1 MMPVFMKTIGICPPS
16 LYAGWKATFDALGE
30 ALNVSFEK
38 RAFGDDRN
46 LDGWI
51 VLAADRKFA
60 SEIGRATRPCY
71 VVLDQAELTPQGTSS
86 KITFANRSE
95 LTSVLRGRDIRADD
109 AVGAKAL
116 PPWFQNV
123 VPLAF
128 KDGSAIWAIQDQS
141 DCRHHYVALPPPQLN
156 NGEALFTHFS
166 GQRMA
171 CLLPLVLFV
180 RSLAEDPRWKPP
192 PLQATFMFDDPNL
205 HWTSYGFVDY
215 GEMARRAVA
224 GNYHVSIATIP
235 LDAWFVHP
243 PTRAIFK
250 ENTGRMS
257 LLYHGNDHVSKELAR
272 SQSPE
277 SLHRILCQAAGRIA
291 RMEARTGLEV
301 ARIMAPPHG
310 ACGEAALSEM
320 ARLGFEAVC
329 VSRGSLRHYNNGAG
343 WTRTIGMRPCDV
355 VAGLPVIPRFG
366 LSKKCRNDILI
377 AALLRQPI
385 VPMTHHQ
392 GVADG
397 YHLLDEMASLVNSL
411 GEVAWRDM
419 KTISRSLYSWR
430 QEGEILW
437 VSMLSARIRVPVPPG
452 IARIQVQVPRVEDSA
467 EEAVFWRTVGEN
479 RRWKV
484 VSRDETIAVQGGTTI
499 EIALGPIEQ
508 TRGATHSA
516 GQARLVPAA
525 RRLLTEV
532 RDRALPSVH
541 RIVRRGRSSRLA

>member
-1 MMPVFMKTIGICPPS
+1 MPTIGICPPS
-16 LYAGWKATFDALGE
+16 LYAGWKPTFDALGE

-71 VVLDQAELTPQGTSS
+71 VVFDKTELTPQGTSS

-95 LTSVLRGRDIRADD
+95 LTSILRGRDITAED

-116 PPWFQNV
+116 PRWLQNV

-128 KDGSAIWAIQDQS
+128 KDGSAVWAIQNQG
-141 DCRHHYVALPPPQLN
+141 DCRHQYVALPPPELN
-156 NGEALFTHFS
+156 DGEALFTHLS
-166 GQRMA
+166 GQRLA
-171 CLLPLVLFV
+171 RLLPLVLFV
-180 RSLAEDPRWKPP
+180 RALAEDKRWEPP

-215 GEMARRAVA
+215 DEMARRAAA

-250 ENTGRMS
+250 EYSDRMS
-257 LLYHGNDHVSKELAR
+257 LLYHGNDHLSRELAR
-272 SQSPE
+272 AQSPE
-277 SLHRILCQAAGRIA
+277 SLQRLLCQAAGRIA
-291 RMEARTGLEV
+291 SMETRTGLEV
-301 ARIMAPPHG
+301 ARVMAPPHG

-329 VSRGSLRHYNNGAG
+329 VSRGSLRHYNSGAS
-343 WTRTIGMRPCDV
+343 WTRTIGMRPCDI

-366 LSKKCRNDILI
+366 LSKNCRNDILI

-397 YHLLDEMASLVNSL
+397 YHLLDEMASFAHSL

-419 KTISRSLYSWR
+419 KTISRSLYSQR
-430 QEGEILW
+430 REDGILW
-437 VSMLSARIRVPVPPG
+437 VSMLSTRVSVPVPPDITG
-452 IARIQVQVPRVEDSA
+452 IQVKSPRIKDSA
-467 EEAVFWRTVGEN
+467 EGRLFWRTIGEG
-479 RRWKV
+479 RRWKL
-484 VSRDETIAVQGGTTI
+484 VSGDETIAVQGGAPI
-499 EIALGPIEQ
+499 EIAVSPIRA
-508 TRGATHSA
+508 TRTPTHSA
-516 GQARLVPAA
+516 GKPRLAPAA

-532 RDRALPSVH
+532 RDRALPSIH
-541 RIVRRGRSSRLA
+541 RIARRRHSSGLA